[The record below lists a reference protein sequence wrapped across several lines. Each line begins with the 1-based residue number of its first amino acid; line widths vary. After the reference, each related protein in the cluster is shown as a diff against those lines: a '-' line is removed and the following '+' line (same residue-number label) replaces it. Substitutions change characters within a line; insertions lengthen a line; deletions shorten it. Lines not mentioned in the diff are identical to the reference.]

1 MQFVCLVI
9 GICLELGTWKL
20 ELREPLMG
28 KIGVVLF
35 NLGGPLST
43 DDIEEFLFNLFMD
56 PYIIEIP
63 LPGFLRKALA
73 RFIARRRA
81 EKTAFYYEV
90 MGGKSP
96 QCELTMKQAA
106 ALEKALRENRD
117 AKVYVGMRYFKPL
130 IEDTYRAL
138 LKDNI
143 ENVILLPLYPQYSR
157 ATTLSSFEE
166 WDRVTKNP
174 IGRMKVLQIESYH
187 DNPLYIDAVA
197 DRISEALARFLSGV
211 RSTVHILFSAHG
223 VPESVIRR
231 GDPYERQITE
241 TVGLLSKRFP
251 NPHSLAYQSRVGP
264 VKWLGPPTLDEI
276 RRLAADGVKNLL
288 VVPISFVSEHS
299 ETLYEVNHLFRKE
312 AKQAGIE
319 HFEMMPALNDSP
331 KFIKALSQLVIDKA
345 KEFER
350 Q

>member
-1 MQFVCLVI
+1 
-9 GICLELGTWKL
+9 
-20 ELREPLMG
+20 MG

-63 LPGFLRKALA
+63 LGGFPRRMLA
-73 RFIARRRA
+73 RFIAKRRA

-96 QCELTMKQAA
+96 QFELTMKQAA
-106 ALEKALRENRD
+106 ALEKALHDDLD
-117 AKVYVGMRYFKPL
+117 AKVYVGMRYFKPS
-130 IEDTYRAL
+130 IEEAYRSL

-143 ENVILLPLYPQYSR
+143 ENVILLPLYPHYSR
-157 ATTLSSFEE
+157 TTTLSSFEE
-166 WDRVTKNP
+166 WNRITEHP
-174 IGRMKVLQIESYH
+174 ASRMKVLPINSYH
-187 DNPLYIDAVA
+187 DNMFYIGAIA
-197 DRISEALARFLSGV
+197 DRINEALERFLASFRSGV
-211 RSTVHILFSAHG
+211 YILFSAHG
-223 VPESVIRR
+223 VPERVIKR
-231 GDPYERQITE
+231 GDPYQRQIIE
-241 TVGLLSKRFP
+241 TVDLVSRQFP

-276 RRLAADGVKNLL
+276 KRLAAEGITNLL

-312 AKQAGIE
+312 ARNAGIE

-331 KFIKALSQLVIDKA
+331 RFIEALSQLVINKA
-345 KEFER
+345 REFG

>member
-1 MQFVCLVI
+1 
-9 GICLELGTWKL
+9 
-20 ELREPLMG
+20 MG

-63 LPGFLRKALA
+63 LRGFLRRALA
-73 RFIARRRA
+73 RFVAKRRA

-96 QCELTMKQAA
+96 QYELTMNQAA
-106 ALEKALRENRD
+106 ALEKTLRETHD

-130 IEDTYRAL
+130 IADTYRTI

-157 ATTLSSFEE
+157 TTTLSSFEE

-174 IGRMKVLQIESYH
+174 VGRMKVLKIESYH

-197 DRISEALARFLSGV
+197 GRISEALGKFAAGV
-211 RSTVHILFSAHG
+211 RGTVHILFSAHG
-223 VPESVIRR
+223 VPVRVIER

-241 TVGLLSKRFP
+241 TVELLSKRFP

-276 RRLAADGVKNLL
+276 KRLALEAVKYLL

-312 AKQAGIE
+312 AARAGIQ
-319 HFEMMPALNDSP
+319 HFEMMAALNDSP
-331 KFIKALSQLVIDKA
+331 KFIKALSELVINKV
-345 KEFER
+345 KEFKG